1 MTASQ
6 QVLLSVLSRPFG
18 LTDSLDFPCDEQE
31 RRGVVEESIK
41 QGVCLA
47 FSDSLRESEKDSGVA
62 YRTLRKYA
70 DVTQK
75 RNIEIYEAH
84 YFISKLLTDNDIK
97 HVVIKGIASDRYYKK
112 QFLRTLGDV
121 DIMLAGDDIK
131 AAEALLISNGFHFIK
146 NASTH
151 HSALARNGIRIELHD
166 SIGNLKRGS
175 GTVLNLFYSDNG
187 IIPTAESVKYAN
199 TDIPVPNDYFHGLIL
214 LLHTTGHIKTE
225 GIGLRHLFDWAH
237 FVSRFEN
244 DEFDKAF
251 ADTLEKL
258 GLYTL
263 AKALTRACEF
273 IGLKKYAF
281 ASDIPDSTA
290 RTLIEDILSVGNMGQ
305 KNEHDRFSRSNA
317 NRNKPDAASSRF
329 GYLLTTLNNHVYLHF
344 KTAKKIKALLP
355 IGYIY
360 VMIRWFI
367 LRISGKR
374 TRLDITKSLDSAIN
388 RDTIVRLLEL

>member
-6 QVLLSVLSRPFG
+6 QVLLSILSRTFDRG
-18 LTDSLDFPCDEQE
+18 GSLDFPCDEQE
-31 RRGVVEESIK
+31 RRDIVEESIK

-47 FSDSLRESEKDSGVA
+47 FYDALRDDEADSGVA
-62 YRTLRKYA
+62 YRTLKKYA

-75 RNIEIYEAH
+75 RNIEIYESH
-84 YFISKLLTDNDIK
+84 YFTSKLLTDNDIK
-97 HVVIKGIASDRYYKK
+97 HVVIKGIASDRYYKT
-112 QFLRTLGDV
+112 QFLRTLGDI

-131 AAEALLISNGFHFIK
+131 AAEALLLDKGFHFIK

-151 HSALARNGIRIELHD
+151 HSALARSGIRVELHD
-166 SIGNLKRGS
+166 TIGDLKRNS
-175 GTVLNLFYSDNG
+175 DTLLSLFYSDYG
-187 IIPTAESVKYAN
+187 IIPMAESVRYADI
-199 TDIPVPNDYFHGLIL
+199 DIPVPNDYFHGLIL
-214 LLHTTGHIKTE
+214 LLHTAGHIRTE
-225 GIGLRHLFDWAH
+225 GIGLRHLFDWAY

-251 ADTLEKL
+251 ANTLEKL

-317 NRNKPDAASSRF
+317 IRSKHDAGSSRF
-329 GYLLTTLNNHVYLHF
+329 GYLLNTLNNHVYLHF
-344 KTAKKIKALLP
+344 KPAKRLKALLP
-355 IGYIY
+355 FGYIY
-360 VMIRWFI
+360 VIIRWFV

-388 RDTIVRLLEL
+388 RDTLAHLLEL